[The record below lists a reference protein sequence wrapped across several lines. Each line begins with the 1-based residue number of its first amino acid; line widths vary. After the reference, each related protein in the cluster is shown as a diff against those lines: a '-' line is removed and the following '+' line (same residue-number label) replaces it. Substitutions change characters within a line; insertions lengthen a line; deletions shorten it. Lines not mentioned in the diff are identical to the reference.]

1 MNSNFIL
8 RLLGYNINQSIK
20 DLNTL
25 KLLSEDVFWEQQI
38 QKRDKI
44 LQHHLRNTLWYGKF
58 VGNVNNLDW
67 SEIPIITKNDL
78 QNFTLENN
86 AKNHS
91 IKRYYFANTSGST
104 GYPFSFWKDKP
115 CHSLA

>member
-25 KLLSEDVFWEQQI
+25 KLLSEDVFWGQQI
-38 QKRDKI
+38 QKTDKI
-44 LQHHLRNTLWYGKF
+44 LQHHLRNTHWYGKF

-67 SEIPIITKNDL
+67 SEVPIITKNDL

-91 IKRYYFANTSGST
+91 IKQYYFANTSGSGILFHFGKT
-104 GYPFSFWKDKP
+104 N
-115 CHSLA
+115 HAIA